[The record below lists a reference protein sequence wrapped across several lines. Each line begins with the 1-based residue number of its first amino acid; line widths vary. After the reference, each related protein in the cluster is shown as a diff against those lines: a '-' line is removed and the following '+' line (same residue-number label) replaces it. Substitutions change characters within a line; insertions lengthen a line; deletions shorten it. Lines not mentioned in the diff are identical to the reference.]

1 MNRLQNTIKENCAG
15 EESCTAN
22 ILCKANT
29 LFVTPTPSCK
39 DWQQWTVL
47 LYLWHITMDST
58 SRVTSPDTQGL
69 PTNPLG
75 MGSWVNERPRQRH
88 SYASNSSII
97 RNHHYKNAALGSIP
111 RKSFGKLLMA
121 LHTHPQWSWPTDSFT
136 KSSIFFLDSEESK
149 NTLLKPYPWRVFV
162 YFSLCLRKKNIL
174 KLKLYKIHIWFF

>member
-29 LFVTPTPSCK
+29 LFVTPTPCCK
-39 DWQQWTVL
+39 DRQQWTVL

-75 MGSWVNERPRQRH
+75 MGSWVNERDHGRGTAMPP
-88 SYASNSSII
+88 I
-97 RNHHYKNAALGSIP
+97 AALYAIIITKMQPLEAFPGS
-111 RKSFGKLLMA
+111 LLENFWWHCT
-121 LHTHPQWSWPTDSFT
+121 LIHNEVGPLTH
-136 KSSIFFLDSEESK
+136 
-149 NTLLKPYPWRVFV
+149 LLNPVF
-162 YFSLCLRKKNIL
+162 FSLTVRKVKIL
-174 KLKLYKIHIWFF
+174 Y